1 MPYSEYTSLS
11 KLRQRLGV
19 EHQALPWLSKVV
31 IEPVAPSETLQADI
45 SLGLRLP
52 LNTEKAR
59 SENLISPLLREVLRK
74 HEDEISFFSGYGF
87 NVDENLGLNGNC
99 DFLLAGRPHLL
110 DVESPVFCLV
120 EAKNGVV
127 DEAYAQ
133 CAAEMYAA
141 SIYNAQNADVP
152 NQTIFGCATNGY
164 EWVFLQ
170 LKSKLIFIDNQ
181 HISINNTAHLLGIF
195 QYIIS
200 QSKY

>member
-1 MPYSEYTSLS
+1 LS
-11 KLRQRLGV
+11 AAST
-19 EHQALPWLSKVV
+19 EN
-31 IEPVAPSETLQADI
+31 IAPSEILKADI

-59 SENLISPLLREVLRK
+59 SENLISPILREVLRQN
-74 HEDEISFFSGYGF
+74 EDKISFFSGYGF
-87 NVDENLGLNGNC
+87 NVDESLGLNGNC
-99 DFLLAGRPHLL
+99 DYLLVGRPYLL

-141 SIYNAQNADVP
+141 SLYNAQQTDNAP
-152 NQTIFGCATNGY
+152 KPIFGCATNGY
-164 EWVFLQ
+164 EWVFLKYENAQ
-170 LKSKLIFIDNQ
+170 IQIDNQ
-181 HISINNTAHLLGIF
+181 HISVNEMARLLGIF

-200 QSKY
+200 QTKF